1 MTNKTNAQITEFF
14 NSLNS
19 SLDHFQI
26 SDSIYSDEE
35 LVAIP
40 QDATAFYHISEVL
53 SENSAFDV
61 EIIYSSNAIEYLAKN
76 DPSLSTSLELAA
88 DLGYEIKNLNSELLA
103 SLLASQESREQF
115 DALESEI
122 DAFFAE

>member
-26 SDSIYSDEE
+26 NGFIQSGKDLE
-35 LVAIP
+35 AIP
-40 QDATAFYHISEVL
+40 QDATAFYHIEDAL
-53 SENSAFDV
+53 SENGAFDV
-61 EIIYSSNAIEYLAKN
+61 EIMYYQNAIEYLAEN

-88 DLGYEIKNLNSELLA
+88 ELGYETRNLNSELLA

-115 DALESEI
+115 NALQNKI

>member
-19 SLDHFQI
+19 SLDHFAI
-26 SDSIYSDEE
+26 SDFIYSDEDLE
-35 LVAIP
+35 AIDP
-40 QDATAFYHISEVL
+40 TDAFFHISEVL
-53 SENSAFDV
+53 SENNAFDV
-61 EIIYSSNAIEYLAKN
+61 EVIYYQNAIEYLAKN
-76 DPSLSTSLELAA
+76 DPSLSESLGLA
-88 DLGYEIKNLNSELLA
+88 DELGYEIKNLNSEILA

-115 DALESEI
+115 NALQSEI